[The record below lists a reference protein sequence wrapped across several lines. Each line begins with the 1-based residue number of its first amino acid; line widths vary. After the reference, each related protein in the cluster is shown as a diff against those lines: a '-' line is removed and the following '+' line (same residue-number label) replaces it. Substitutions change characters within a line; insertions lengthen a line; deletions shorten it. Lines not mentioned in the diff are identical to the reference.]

1 MNYPYIFFMHT
12 CSESSAG
19 EYPISGNINKVEHK
33 EKNPSSHLCIANLNL
48 ENHFG
53 LNLEQKDLTLLYD
66 KLVEY
71 VPGA

>member
-1 MNYPYIFFMHT
+1 MMNYPNIFFMHA

-33 EKNPSSHLCIANLNL
+33 EKNPSSHLCIANLKNL
-48 ENHFG
+48 FG